1 MSATLFTP
9 IYLAMLLVITKCIVD
24 RIAVGNWDSEIF
36 GQVEEGVSVSKIDF
50 PACRN
55 SLKNNLLI
63 NEIFN
68 SGQ

>member
-55 SLKNNLLI
+55 S
-63 NEIFN
+63 
-68 SGQ
+68 